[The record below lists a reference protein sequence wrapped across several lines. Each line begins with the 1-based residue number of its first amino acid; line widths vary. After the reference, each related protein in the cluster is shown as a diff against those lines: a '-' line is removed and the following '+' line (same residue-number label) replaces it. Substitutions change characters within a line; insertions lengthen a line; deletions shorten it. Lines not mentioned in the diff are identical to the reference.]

1 MVLTFTVRLFTAL
14 MLSLS
19 LAASSPAK
27 LVALR
32 GGKCDGE
39 REDEESAAAGNA
51 PCCCHF
57 GSQ

>member
-27 LVALR
+27 LVTLR
-32 GGKCDGE
+32 GGKCDEE
-39 REDEESAAAGNA
+39 RDDEESAAAGNA